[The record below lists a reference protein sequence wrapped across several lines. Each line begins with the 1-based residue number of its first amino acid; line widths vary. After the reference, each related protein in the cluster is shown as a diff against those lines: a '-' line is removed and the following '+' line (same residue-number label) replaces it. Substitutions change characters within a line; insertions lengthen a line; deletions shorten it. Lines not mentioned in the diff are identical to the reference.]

1 MPSLDVVIVNWNTR
15 QQLLSGLEAL
25 AQPAPGSPVGTV
37 VVVDNASTDGS
48 AQDVRARHA
57 SLQVIANSTNVGYG
71 AAVNQGMAATTS
83 RFVWVANADVVSSPD
98 TLAALADF
106 LEAHPTVALVA
117 PRLRHA
123 DGTVQLSWGR
133 EPHLG
138 TEFLQRWWWRRLE
151 AEPGQ
156 PKLARHTVTARR
168 VDWVLG
174 AAFLIRRAAFDALKG
189 FDPSYF
195 MYFEEVDFCSR
206 ARRAGWEIWYVPT
219 ADAIH
224 AGRASTG
231 QIPHDMAVAYRR
243 SQLKYYRQFH
253 GPIAAGLL
261 GWYLK
266 AKLSKT
272 QEGRAVLHA
281 LAEQPA

>member
-1 MPSLDVVIVNWNTR
+1 MPSLDAVIVNWNTR
-15 QQLLSGLEAL
+15 QPLLSGLDTL
-25 AQPAPGSPVGTV
+25 ILRTPNSPVETV

-48 AQDVRARHA
+48 VQAVRARHA
-57 SLQVIANSTNVGYG
+57 SVHVIANSTNPGYG
-71 AAVNQGMAATTS
+71 AAINQGIAATTS
-83 RFVWVANADVVSSPD
+83 RFVWVANADVVTSPD
-98 TLAALADF
+98 TLAVLADF
-106 LEAHPTVALVA
+106 LEAHPTAALVA
-117 PRLRHA
+117 PRLRHP

-156 PKLARHTVTARR
+156 PRLTRQAATARR

-174 AAFLIRRAAFDALKG
+174 AAMLIRRTAFDALKG

-195 MYFEEVDFCSR
+195 MYFEEVDLCSR
-206 ARRAGWEIWYVPT
+206 ARRAGWDIWYVPT
-219 ADAIH
+219 ADAVH

-253 GPIAAGLL
+253 GPLAAGLL
-261 GWYLK
+261 GWYLR

-281 LAEQPA
+281 LAEPLA